1 MTRRR
6 FISLIVLLCFT
17 FLIIIARLVYLQIF
31 KREHYREL
39 SRKNY
44 IRVKRLY
51 APRGDI
57 LDRNG
62 EKVAFD
68 VPKYSL
74 FIDPEKVKDKE
85 EFKKISSYIR
95 VLFKVD
101 LDKIIEGKKDIN
113 FAEPIKIKD
122 NLTKEELEKF
132 YNNSFKLPGVFVNTI
147 PHREYPY
154 GKTMAHIVGYV
165 GLPDSK
171 DFKKYG
177 EKIGPN
183 SLVGKYGIEKTMDDI
198 LLGEIGG
205 EEIIVNA
212 IGKPV
217 KLNKKKNPVKGQ
229 SIVLT
234 IDIRIQQIIRDVLEE
249 SGYRVGAA
257 VVMKAKTGEIL
268 GMYSMPSFDPNKVY
282 KNWNKLIRSKLK
294 PFYNRATMARYP
306 PASVVKVPLGFAF
319 LETKIARYNEEVKC
333 LGRYKLGN
341 RVFYCWQRLGHGD
354 EDIVEAIRDSCD
366 VYFYQ
371 KGYKMGPRR
380 MTYYLRRFCYGEDIP
395 FELNLSKGL
404 VPTPQWKLKKKGELW
419 YDGDTLNL
427 SIGQGFMLSNLIEQT
442 LMMMGIANNGVIY
455 QPTLVR
461 EIRDHKNRVIWK
473 NKRKVMRAIH
483 GKLENFAIIK
493 RALREVVRRGTGRS
507 AFSKIVDIA
516 GKTGTAQ
523 VAAIRTRNRKNIPW
537 RLRDH
542 SWFVGFAPYRDPLF
556 IIGVII
562 EHGGSGGTAAAPIAR
577 KILER
582 IYITG
587 IKSEI

>member
-6 FISLIVLLCFT
+6 FLSLFFLLCAT
-17 FLIIIARLVYLQIF
+17 FLIIMGRLIYLQIF
-31 KREHYREL
+31 KRDYYREL

-44 IRVKRLY
+44 LRLKRLY

-62 EKVAFD
+62 EKMAYD
-68 VPKYSL
+68 VPRYSL
-74 FIDPEKVKDKE
+74 FIDPEKIKDRE
-85 EFKKISSYIR
+85 ELERISRYIK

-101 LDKIIEGKKDIN
+101 INEMIKKGDLDPL
-113 FAEPIKIKD
+113 EPLKIKD
-122 NLTKEELEKF
+122 NLTQDELERF

-154 GKTMAHIVGYV
+154 KETMAHVVGYV
-165 GLPDSK
+165 GLPDSG
-171 DFKKYG
+171 DFRKYG
-177 EKIGPN
+177 DKIGPN
-183 SLVGKYGIEKTMDDI
+183 SLVGKYGIEKAMDDI

-217 KLNKKKNPVKGQ
+217 KLNKRKNPVKGNT
-229 SIVLT
+229 IVLT
-234 IDIRIQQIIRDVLEE
+234 IDIRVQQIIRDVLEE
-249 SGYRVGAA
+249 SGYRAGAA
-257 VVMKAKTGEIL
+257 IVLKAKTGEVL

-282 KNWNKLIRSKLK
+282 KNWKKLVRSKLK
-294 PFYNRATMARYP
+294 PFFNRVTMAKYP
-306 PASVVKVPLGFAF
+306 PASVVKVPLAFAF
-319 LETKIARYNEEVKC
+319 LDTKIARYSEVIKC
-333 LGRYKLGN
+333 TGRYRIGN
-341 RVFYCWQRLGHGD
+341 RVFYCWKRVGHGD
-354 EDIVEAIRDSCD
+354 EDIVGAIRDSCD

-371 KGYKMGPRR
+371 KGYKLGPRK

-395 FELNLSKGL
+395 FELKINKGL
-404 VPTPQWKLKKKGELW
+404 VPTPSWKLKKKGELW

-427 SIGQGFMLSNLIEQT
+427 SIGQGFMLSTLMEQT

-455 QPTLVR
+455 RPTLIR
-461 EIRDHKNRVIWK
+461 EIRDNKNRVIWK
-473 NKRKVMRAIH
+473 NKRKVFRAIK
-483 GKLENFAIIK
+483 GRLEYFAIIK
-493 RALREVVRRGTGRS
+493 RSLREVVRRGTGRA

-523 VAAIRTRNRKNIPW
+523 VAAIRTRERKKVPW

-542 SWFVGFAPYRDPLF
+542 AWFVGFAPYRDPLF
-556 IIGVII
+556 IVGVVI